1 MSRRGPLT
9 AIVTT
14 VLGMAIGGL
23 LVWRV
28 YRTKRKRAS
37 SFQKV
42 ASLLLDALPEVEGT
56 AAKRELSQQSDGGVK
71 DGIPKAGACQST
83 VPHPAGW
90 LPWSEQ
96 LLATK
101 PQTVSSENEWLQLWP
116 RLQEELSVFPIL
128 GFDCEWVKSNTLRE
142 KDLFHVCFLLF
153 TPKEKK

>member
-1 MSRRGPLT
+1 MSQRGPLT
-9 AIVTT
+9 TIVTT
-14 VLGMAIGGL
+14 VLGVALGGL

-42 ASLLLDALPEVEGT
+42 ASLPAEALPEAEGT
-56 AAKRELSQQSDGGVK
+56 AAERGLSQPPDGHDK
-71 DGIPKAGACQST
+71 DGISSTVACQST
-83 VPHPAGW
+83 VPPPAGW

-116 RLQEELSVFPIL
+116 RLKEELSVFPVL
-128 GFDCEWVKSNTLRE
+128 GFDCEWVKSNALR
-142 KDLFHVCFLLF
+142 
-153 TPKEKK
+153 KKK